1 MKTETCSTG
10 ADEMFFAQLEDFC
23 RMVQQE
29 FVARFNEVSE
39 IPGSNA
45 RALSF
50 AETLILC
57 PTREA
62 AQTWIHREL
71 PAALSF
77 VLAIQ
82 GMQRQLQI
90 GALKLPTEVPRFQT
104 KFYLLA
110 VTVREYL
117 ESLQLETA

>member
-1 MKTETCSTG
+1 
-10 ADEMFFAQLEDFC
+10 MFFSELEDFC

-29 FVARFNEVSE
+29 FVARFNEVSD
-39 IPGSNA
+39 IPGSNEL
-45 RALSF
+45 ALSF
-50 AETLILC
+50 AETLMLC

-62 AQTWIHREL
+62 AQTWIRREL
-71 PAALSF
+71 PSALSF

-90 GALKLPTEVPRFQT
+90 GALKLPSETPRYHT

-117 ESLQLETA
+117 QSLQVEIA

>member
-1 MKTETCSTG
+1 
-10 ADEMFFAQLEDFC
+10 MFFAELEEFC

-29 FVARFNEVSE
+29 FLARFNEVSAV
-39 IPGSNA
+39 PGSNA

-50 AETLILC
+50 AETLMLC

-62 AQTWIHREL
+62 AQIWIRRDL
-71 PAALSF
+71 PSALSF

-90 GALKLPTEVPRFQT
+90 GALKLPSETPRYHT

-110 VTVREYL
+110 ATVREYL
-117 ESLQLETA
+117 ESVTMELA